1 LSFKA
6 EPVRNFS
13 NQNKAW
19 FTIEDAL
26 RVMITDNLTSEINS
40 DDLIRKLLPQIRK
53 IYEEIE

>member
-19 FTIEDAL
+19 FAIEDAL
-26 RVMITDNLTSEINS
+26 RAMITDNLTSEINS